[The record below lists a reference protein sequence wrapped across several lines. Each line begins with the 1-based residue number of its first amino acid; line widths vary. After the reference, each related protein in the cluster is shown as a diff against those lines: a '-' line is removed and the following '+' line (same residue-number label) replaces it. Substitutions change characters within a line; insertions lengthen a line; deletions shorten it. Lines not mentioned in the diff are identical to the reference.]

1 MSEPVARERL
11 TPAPGPGPAP
21 ESTPVPAPV
30 PVPVV
35 SPPAARGPG
44 GSGGRGWRLTAA
56 VTRWHARA
64 VARLTGA
71 PAAVRAERFFADQ
84 GGVIAA
90 LLVLSVTGSLAVAA
104 GPFIVRQLVDDA
116 LPTGKVGD
124 LIPPVLMLCGLLVFE
139 SAVLA
144 ARMKLIARLGGLLT
158 VRIRQAVNSHLQRL
172 PFSFFPRAQQG
183 EVMTVLSTDVV
194 DAQNAVSATTQAV
207 VCRAA
212 DIAVG
217 LIVIFT
223 LDWRLSLAVM
233 VFAPATLMI
242 VRGGRRR
249 LGALSARRRDLDGTL
264 MARVADTASVSG
276 ALHVRLFDRGGYEEE
291 RFDASAAEVLAAS
304 REEARLTSRVR
315 FLVNLG
321 LVATM
326 MVVVTLGAAL
336 VSSGQ
341 TTLGTVAALGGALLV
356 SFGPLSTAVS
366 LRAELSGAGASFTRI
381 FALLDTPAGPR
392 PAGLRQPTP
401 AEARE
406 PLPAQTVA
414 RTTTR
419 TPTSVALAAGAGV
432 ALPQG
437 AGVELVLDDVWF
449 SYDLADPAGSRPA
462 RPEFGTGRS
471 GAGSGGMGPAD
482 STGPSGVAPGGAGL
496 GGEPEWSLR
505 GVSLR
510 VAPGTTAA
518 VVGAS
523 GAGKTTI
530 TYLAAGLY
538 RPQRGTVRLGGV
550 PLTDLAPADLHRVV
564 GVVPQDPHLFHDTI
578 AANLRYGRLD
588 ATDGELRAALD
599 AACLGA
605 LLERLPDGLATR
617 VGARGYRLSGGE
629 RQRLAIARVLLQ
641 SPQVLVLDEATSAL
655 DSVSELAVREA
666 LDALSVGR
674 TTLVI
679 AHRLSTVRDADR
691 IYVLDHGRVVEDGT
705 HDDLLADDGAYA
717 RLYRP
722 AASA

>member
-1 MSEPVARERL
+1 MS
-11 TPAPGPGPAP
+11 
-21 ESTPVPAPV
+21 S
-30 PVPVV
+30 
-35 SPPAARGPG
+35 
-44 GSGGRGWRLTAA
+44 A
-56 VTRWHARA
+56 VTQWHARA

-71 PAAVRAERFFADQ
+71 PAAVRAEQFFADQ
-84 GGVIAA
+84 GRVIAG
-90 LLVLSVTGSLAVAA
+90 LLLLSVTGSLAVAA
-104 GPFIVRQLVDDA
+104 GPFIVRRLVDDA

-207 VCRAA
+207 VCRVA
-212 DIAVG
+212 DIVVG
-217 LIVIFT
+217 LVVIFT

-233 VFAPATLMI
+233 VFAPATLLI
-242 VRGGRRR
+242 IRGGRRR

-264 MARVADTASVSG
+264 MARAADTASVSG
-276 ALHVRLFDRGGYEEE
+276 ALHVRLFDRAGYEEE
-291 RFDASAAEVLAAS
+291 RFDEAAAEVLAAS
-304 REEARLTSRVR
+304 EEEARLTSRVR
-315 FLVNLG
+315 LLVNLG

-336 VSSGQ
+336 VSSGH
-341 TTLGTVAALGGALLV
+341 TSLGTVAALGGALLV

-366 LRAELSGAGASFTRI
+366 LRSELASAGASFTRI
-381 FALLDTPAGPR
+381 FVLLDTPTDLPTSGGARR
-392 PAGLRQPTP
+392 PAT
-401 AEARE
+401 
-406 PLPAQTVA
+406 A
-414 RTTTR
+414 RTVR
-419 TPTSVALAAGAGV
+419 PLSHGPAAEPGARPSGGVALALGG
-432 ALPQG
+432 
-437 AGVELVLDDVWF
+437 GVELSLDDAWF
-449 SYDLADPAGSRPA
+449 SYDLADSRGHATPPGPAAEAGAAAGA
-462 RPEFGTGRS
+462 RTGP
-471 GAGSGGMGPAD
+471 GAGA
-482 STGPSGVAPGGAGL
+482 
-496 GGEPEWSLR
+496 GEPEWSLR

-530 TYLAAGLY
+530 TYLVAGLY

-550 PLTDLAPADLHRVV
+550 PLADLAPSELHRVV

-588 ATDGELRAALD
+588 ATDDELRAALE
-599 AACLGA
+599 AACLGT
-605 LLERLPDGLATR
+605 LFERLPDGLATR

-641 SPQVLVLDEATSAL
+641 SPEVLVLDEATSAL

-666 LDALSVGR
+666 LDALSIGR

-691 IYVLDHGRVVEDGT
+691 IYVLDHGQVVEDGT
-705 HDDLLADDGAYA
+705 HDALLADDGAYA

-722 AASA
+722 ASA

>member
-1 MSEPVARERL
+1 MS
-11 TPAPGPGPAP
+11 
-21 ESTPVPAPV
+21 S
-30 PVPVV
+30 
-35 SPPAARGPG
+35 
-44 GSGGRGWRLTAA
+44 A

-71 PAAVRAERFFADQ
+71 PAAVRAEQFFADQ
-84 GGVIAA
+84 GRAIAA
-90 LLVLSVTGSLAVAA
+90 LLLLSVTGSLAVAG
-104 GPFIVRQLVDDA
+104 GPFIVRRLVDDA

-124 LIPPVLMLCGLLVFE
+124 LVPPVLMLCGLLVFE

-212 DIAVG
+212 DIVVG
-217 LIVIFT
+217 LVVIFT

-233 VFAPATLMI
+233 VFAPATLTI
-242 VRGGRRR
+242 IRGGRRR
-249 LGALSARRRDLDGTL
+249 LGALSNRRRELDGTL
-264 MARVADTASVSG
+264 MARVADSASVSG
-276 ALHVRLFDRGGYEEE
+276 ALHVRLFDRAGYEEE
-291 RFDASAAEVLAAS
+291 RFDASAAEVLAAT

-326 MVVVTLGAAL
+326 MVVVTLGAVL
-336 VSSGQ
+336 VSGGQ
-341 TTLGTVAALGGALLV
+341 TSLGTVAALGGALLV

-366 LRAELSGAGASFTRI
+366 LRSELAGAGASFTRI
-381 FALLDTPAGPR
+381 FALLDTPAEVPPASPYPR
-392 PAGLRQPTP
+392 ATAQPRGSMTPPASVPG
-401 AEARE
+401 AR
-406 PLPAQTVA
+406 P
-414 RTTTR
+414 
-419 TPTSVALAAGAGV
+419 SAGV
-432 ALPQG
+432 SLALG
-437 AGVELVLDDVWF
+437 GGVELALDDVWF
-449 SYDLADPAGSRPA
+449 SYDLADAS
-462 RPEFGTGRS
+462 GR
-471 GAGSGGMGPAD
+471 AD
-482 STGPSGVAPGGAGL
+482 SPRAAAGAGL
-496 GGEPEWSLR
+496 GAEAGEPEWSLR

-538 RPQRGTVRLGGV
+538 RPQRGAVRLSGV
-550 PLTDLAPADLHRVV
+550 PLAELAPSELHRVV

-588 ATDGELRAALD
+588 ATDGELRAALE

-605 LLERLPDGLATR
+605 LLERLPEGLATR

-641 SPQVLVLDEATSAL
+641 SPEVLVLDEATSAL

-691 IYVLDHGRVVEDGT
+691 IYVLDHGQVVEDGT
-705 HDDLLADDGAYA
+705 HDALLADDGAYA

-722 AASA
+722 ASA